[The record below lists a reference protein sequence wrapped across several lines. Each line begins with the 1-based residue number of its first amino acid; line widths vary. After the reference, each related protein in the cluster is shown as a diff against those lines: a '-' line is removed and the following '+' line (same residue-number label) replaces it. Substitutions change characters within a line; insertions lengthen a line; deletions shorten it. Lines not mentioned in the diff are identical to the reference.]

1 MISTTGR
8 DSDKFMLR
16 LPEGMRER
24 LKDLAKEN
32 NRSLNAQIVHMLQFA
47 IEETEIAAGAYG
59 SGEPSKK
66 AFLRNEVRKAKSI
79 LEHILSDYEKE
90 LLDDEDDAAAARPKK
105 P

>member
-1 MISTTGR
+1 MTSTTGR

-32 NRSLNAQIVHMLQFA
+32 NRSLNAQIVYMLQFA

-59 SGEPSKK
+59 SEKPSKK

-90 LLDDEDDAAAARPKK
+90 LLDDGGGEDADRKK
-105 P
+105 R